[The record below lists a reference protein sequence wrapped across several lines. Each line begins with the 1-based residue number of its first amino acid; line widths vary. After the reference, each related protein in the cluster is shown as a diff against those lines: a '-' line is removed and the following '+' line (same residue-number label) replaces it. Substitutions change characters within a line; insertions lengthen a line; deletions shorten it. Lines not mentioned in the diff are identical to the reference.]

1 MANELKTTIRDCIHN
16 IDANKRYVRP
26 EEVADYF
33 GLQIEDILVVALAAG
48 AKYQLPRTTLIHMER
63 MKEFMKHLYKVPG
76 TNKIVQ
82 KKYVR
87 IGEGSVTYSIG
98 HHRFIEMARAAGAVY
113 KLGDAQGGT
122 VLINLELFDEYMEQF
137 HDPAVEMKHPLWK
150 ATEKGE

>member
-1 MANELKTTIRDCIHN
+1 
-16 IDANKRYVRP
+16 
-26 EEVADYF
+26 
-33 GLQIEDILVVALAAG
+33 
-48 AKYQLPRTTLIHMER
+48 
-63 MKEFMKHLYKVPG
+63 MKHLYKVPG

-137 HDPAVEMKHPLWK
+137 HEPAVIYGLGKTRIMTLAAEAGAIYKVGNSALVNTELFEAYLEKFREPAREIAPVVAEQKHEYKVDVRPIS
-150 ATEKGE
+150 KGRSR

>member
-48 AKYQLPRTTLIHMER
+48 A
-63 MKEFMKHLYKVPG
+63 
-76 TNKIVQ
+76 
-82 KKYVR
+82 
-87 IGEGSVTYSIG
+87 
-98 HHRFIEMARAAGAVY
+98 VY

-137 HDPAVEMKHPLWK
+137 HEPAVEMKHPLWK